1 MAIELPA
8 ELVALLRDEQS
19 LKLLATVDA
28 EGAPHVV
35 SKQSL
40 SVSEDGKLQYLEL
53 LESSRTNRNLV
64 RAVWFGGRVS
74 VFVRSGK
81 ASWQIKGRP
90 VQAHVAGPVFQR
102 AYVGIRERLGDIDL
116 AAVWVIEPEEV
127 LDESWPTRR
136 REEEAAHPHFIHLDR
151 IRA

>member
-8 ELVALLRDEQS
+8 ELVALLRDERS
-19 LKLLATVDA
+19 IKLLATVDA
-28 EGAPHVV
+28 EGSPHVV

-40 SVSEDGKLQYLEL
+40 TVNEAGKIIHLEL

-64 RAVWFGGRVS
+64 RAIWFGGRVS
-74 VFVRSGK
+74 VFVRNGE

-90 VQAHVAGPVFQR
+90 LQAHVAGPVFQQ
-102 AYVGIRERLGDIDL
+102 AYLGIRERLGDIDL
-116 AAVWVIEPEEV
+116 AAVWVVEPEEV